1 MGNVMKTKFV
11 RVAVVLMCFSLFTG
25 ICGCRKTTQK
35 QDSVQ
40 FASLSQNQRI
50 NFVEEYLKAKYGLET
65 DISEVEKKHINA
77 FSSEQMYYAIA
88 KCEDGARIYC
98 WVDEK
103 GAISDSKFLNDLQEP
118 INRLFAEKISDKLT
132 KYQVVCSCTLR
143 APASAVW
150 QEDQIEQMLSGEDI
164 SVSVRIFVEHS
175 EKTQAEELVKNRFDG
190 LFSFASGNCYV
201 YFVESAQA
209 DVISNTDLTKYD
221 RSFAFEKD
229 LL

>member
-1 MGNVMKTKFV
+1 MGNSMKRKFA
-11 RVAVVLMCFSLFTG
+11 RMAVVFMCFSLFSG
-25 ICGCRKTTQK
+25 ICGCRKSAQK
-35 QDSVQ
+35 QDGIR
-40 FASLSQNQRI
+40 FASFSQDQRI
-50 NFVEEYLKAKYGLET
+50 NFVEQHLKTQYGLET
-65 DISEVEKKHINA
+65 DIAEVNKKQINA
-77 FSSEQMYYAIA
+77 FQSEQLYYAIA
-88 KCEDGARIYC
+88 KCEDGSRIYC
-98 WVDEK
+98 WVDEN

-118 INRLFAEKISDKLT
+118 INRLFADKISDKLS
-132 KYQVVCSCTLR
+132 KCQVVCSCTLR

-201 YFVESAQA
+201 YFVETAQA